1 MRFIDIKQNK
11 GEIIMFT
18 DMTTAEIIKLLM
30 PLIMLQLGLIV
41 FCLYRLTKD
50 RVKYLPKWAWAL
62 IIVFVNL
69 FGPIIYLFIGRERD

>member
-1 MRFIDIKQNK
+1 MRFIDIKQK

-30 PLIMLQLGLIV
+30 PLIILQFGLIV

-62 IIVFVNL
+62 IIIFVNL
-69 FGPIIYLFIGRERD
+69 FGAVIYLFAGRERD